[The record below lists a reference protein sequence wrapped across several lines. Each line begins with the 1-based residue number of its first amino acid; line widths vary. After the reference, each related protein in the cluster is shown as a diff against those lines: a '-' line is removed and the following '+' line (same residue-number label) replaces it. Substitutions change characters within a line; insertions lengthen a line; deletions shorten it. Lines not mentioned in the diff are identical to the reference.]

1 MGIDD
6 FLNFSDDAFRVE
18 ASRWPNEELRRHE
31 IIEYRK
37 IYGARCG
44 IGAGVGLALH
54 TGGISLAGSAVNGRR
69 LDVHKRKLRII

>member
-18 ASRWPNEELRRHE
+18 ASRSWPNEELRRHE

-37 IYGARCG
+37 IF
-44 IGAGVGLALH
+44 GAGCCSG
-54 TGGISLAGSAVNGRR
+54 TRGTYGRYLAGRICR
-69 LDVHKRKLRII
+69 LDVHKRKLRIIQDILT